1 MERREII
8 GSVVQTTLSSAINNT
23 VLSFSVADGS
33 TFPTGS
39 DSPFVLVLDRGQLNE
54 EKLLISS
61 RASNTFTVLERG
73 YDGTPASPHL
83 INADVDHV
91 VDAISLQDVNRTTY
105 DNEILFWME
114 A

>member
-1 MERREII
+1 MERREIL
-8 GSVVQTTLSSAINNT
+8 GSVVQTTLSSAINNS

-33 TFPTGS
+33 TFPSGA
-39 DSPFVLVLDRGQLNE
+39 DNPFVLVLDRGQLNE
-54 EKLLISS
+54 EKILVSS
-61 RASNTFTVLERG
+61 RSSNTFTILERG

-91 VDAISLQDVNRTTY
+91 VDAISLQDVNKTAY
-105 DNEILFWME
+105 DNEVLFWME